1 MPFLVQLR
9 DVLTQSAGEAGCVEC
24 KLPERKLSDS
34 KESPIILETKWK
46 VSVQVQALDYKHV
59 DPKRDL
65 EESALDNTL

>member
-1 MPFLVQLR
+1 ML
-9 DVLTQSAGEAGCVEC
+9 SASYQKENI
-24 KLPERKLSDS
+24 RKLSDS

-46 VSVQVQALDYKHV
+46 VSVQALDYKHV

>member
-1 MPFLVQLR
+1 MQCLVQLR

-24 KLPERKLSDS
+24 KLPESKQSDS

-46 VSVQVQALDYKHV
+46 VTVQALDYKPV

-65 EESALDNTL
+65 EESALENTL

>member
-9 DVLTQSAGEAGCVEC
+9 DVLIESTGTGEAGCVEC

-46 VSVQVQALDYKHV
+46 LSVQALDYKQV

>member
-9 DVLTQSAGEAGCVEC
+9 NVLTQSAGEAGCVEC

-46 VSVQVQALDYKHV
+46 VSVQALDYKHV